1 MANLIFS
8 ILSEYNS
15 KGLNKAK
22 KDVSAFEKNLK
33 SLAKTL
39 GVAFSAAAIVNFSK
53 KAVAAFAADEKAAK
67 SLEIQLNNTGYA
79 FSAPNVEYYIA
90 NLQKMTGV
98 LDDQL
103 RPAFQTL
110 LTASGSLVKSQ
121 KALAV
126 ALDVSAGTGRSVEE
140 VSMALAKGFTGQTSA
155 LTRLG
160 AGLDAATL
168 KTGDMDLILT
178 ELGNKFSGQSQARLE
193 TYAGKMDVLKVSAA
207 NASETI
213 GKGLIDALSQIG
225 KDKNIGTLGTSLEKV
240 ASVIANVVV
249 GLGTILG
256 KVVSIGKAIFEKLQ
270 LDKIIGFLYKASGIS
285 FLANL
290 GASQN
295 KPTSNFTYS
304 LGSGAATEIA
314 RVQELKIRKQLNAQ
328 LAKEIELKK
337 LRDKYDLERI
347 GLMAALNQ
355 ATDEETRLRLAE
367 KLAILDGDASQ
378 VDDYLA
384 LSESMNDL
392 IDSTNTVTNAFN
404 GAAAA
409 ILTAGQKVAYGL
421 GVSPSQIG
429 TGGAIIATSPGSV
442 GPTLSNA
449 AGIAGVAINQG
460 MLGKSQEA
468 IDLSIS
474 LGFTNTSNI
483 TDALTR
489 AVAEA
494 LIINNKNGLPTAPA
508 GFL

>member
-67 SLEIQLNNTGYA
+67 ALEIQLKNTGYQ
-79 FSAPNVEYYIA
+79 FSSPDVEYYIA
-90 NLQKMTGV
+90 NLQRMTGV

-110 LTASGSLVKSQ
+110 LTASGSLIQSQ

-126 ALDVSAGTGRSVEE
+126 ALDVSAATGKSVEE
-140 VSMALAKGFTGQTSA
+140 VSMALAKGYSGQTSA

-213 GKGLIDALSQIG
+213 GKGLIDALTLIG
-225 KDKNIGTLGTSLEKV
+225 KDTNISKLGTSLEKV
-240 ASVIANVVV
+240 ATTIANVIV
-249 GLGTILG
+249 GLGAVIA
-256 KVVSIGKAIFEKLQ
+256 KIVSIGKAIFEKLH
-270 LDKIIGFLYKASGIS
+270 LDTVLKFLYNTSLIKA
-285 FLANL
+285 LANL
-290 GASQN
+290 GSSQN
-295 KPTSNFTYS
+295 APTSNFTYS
-304 LGSGAATEIA
+304 LGSSAGVDIA
-314 RVQELKIRKQLNAQ
+314 RAQEAKLRKQLNAQ
-328 LAKEIELKK
+328 LQKEIDLKK

-347 GLMAALNQ
+347 GLMAALAQ
-355 ATDEETRLRLAE
+355 ATDEETKLRLAE
-367 KLAILDGDASQ
+367 KLALLDGNTSM

-384 LSESMNDL
+384 LADSMQELQN
-392 IDSTNTVTNAFN
+392 STYVATDAFN
-404 GAAAA
+404 SLAKATQNL
-409 ILTAGQKVAYGL
+409 ITSF
-421 GVSPSQIG
+421 GVSPSQVGAGG
-429 TGGAIIATSPGSV
+429 TIISGPGSV
-442 GPTLSNA
+442 GPTLSNVGGLA
-449 AGIAGVAINQG
+449 SVAINQG
-460 MLGKSQEA
+460 MLGTSKEA

-489 AVAEA
+489 AVAES
-494 LIINNKNGLPTAPA
+494 LIINNKNGLPTTPA

>member
-67 SLEIQLNNTGYA
+67 ALEIQLKNTGYA
-79 FSAPNVEYYIA
+79 FSSPDVEYYIA

-110 LTASGSLVKSQ
+110 LTASGSLIQSQ

-126 ALDVSAGTGRSVEE
+126 ALDVSAATGKSVEE
-140 VSMALAKGFTGQTSA
+140 VSMALAKGYSGQTTA

-240 ASVIANVVV
+240 ASTIADVIV
-249 GLGTILG
+249 GMGTIIG
-256 KVVSIGKAIFEKLQ
+256 KIIAMGKAIVEKLH
-270 LDKIIGFLYKASGIS
+270 LDTIIKFLYNTSLIKQ
-285 FLANL
+285 LANL
-290 GASQN
+290 GASQSA
-295 KPTSNFTYS
+295 PTSNFTYS
-304 LGSGAATEIA
+304 LGSSAGVDIA
-314 RVQELKIRKQLNAQ
+314 RAQEAKLRKQLNAQ

-337 LRDKYDLERI
+337 LRDKYDIERI
-347 GLMAALNQ
+347 GLMSALNQ

-367 KLAILDGDASQ
+367 KLAILDGNTSM

-384 LSESMNDL
+384 LSESVKEL
-392 IDSTNTVTNAFN
+392 ESSTYVATEAFN
-404 GAAAA
+404 SLAKATQNL
-409 ILTAGQKVAYGL
+409 ILSF
-421 GVSPSQIG
+421 GVSPSQVG
-429 TGGAIIATSPGSV
+429 AGGSIIASSPASV
-442 GPTLSNA
+442 GPSISNA
-449 AGIAGVAINQG
+449 GGIASVAINQG
-460 MLGKSQEA
+460 MLGTSKEA

-489 AVAEA
+489 AVAES
-494 LIINNKNGLPTAPA
+494 LMINNKNGLPTTPA